1 MKLDTWGTTTQL
13 QTSQHGGGGPPTCQ
27 LDACTAFI
35 GNEQEFPMFVV
46 FFSNIHWGCPSPTF
60 PIYEEC
66 TYIYIHILQL
76 YYLYIYMTYVYICI
90 YLLYICVIYIY
101 IYRCRNPWHPRK
113 IAVDPTCG
121 LGAGLTHLRSHF
133 RGASGVILLAARD
146 HRRSYTPWLW
156 KPVCEPV

>member
-60 PIYEEC
+60 LIYEEC
-66 TYIYIHILQL
+66 TYIYIYIHIIFRII
-76 YYLYIYMTYVYICI
+76 YYISYICT
-90 YLLYICVIYIY
+90 YTYIY
-101 IYRCRNPWHPRK
+101 IYRCRNTWHPRK
-113 IAVDPTCG
+113 ISVDPTCG

-133 RGASGVILLAARD
+133 RGASGVILLARD

-156 KPVCEPV
+156 KTVCELV